1 MAKLN
6 FRKPNIKFHLKGPNK
21 ATFML
26 FTLGIGIGVLT
37 MAQWKTK
44 PIRITNPVTP
54 YVYLKDSRDNLLTEQ
69 EDLKSQVKSLQ
80 EAISEKQGFLKKY
93 STNKK
98 TVEEVEQY
106 KKRFGATE
114 LKGRGISIKIDDSKN
129 GLSTVDA
136 ITHAADL
143 RDLINFLW
151 SVGAEAISIN
161 NERVVFST
169 SIDCIVN
176 TILINNTK
184 TAPPFA
190 INVIGESKVLE
201 RQINN
206 SNNLKDIKK
215 RVKSEGL
222 ILEIKI
228 NNDLIIPA
236 YNGSLVFNQ
245 AQIVE

>member
-21 ATFML
+21 ATLLL
-26 FTLGIGIGVLT
+26 FILGIGIGVLT

-54 YVYLKDSRDNLLTEQ
+54 YVYLKDSRDNLLKEQ
-69 EDLKSQVKSLQ
+69 NSLKSQVKSLQ
-80 EAISEKQGFLKKY
+80 EAIGEKQNLLKKY
-93 STNKK
+93 VSNKK

-114 LKGRGISIKIDDSKN
+114 LKGRGISIKMDDSKN
-129 GLSTVDA
+129 GLSTVDS

-143 RDLINFLW
+143 RDLLNFLW
-151 SVGAEAISIN
+151 SIGAEAISVN
-161 NERVVFST
+161 EERVVFST

-184 TAPPFA
+184 TTPPFL
-190 INVIGESKVLE
+190 INVLGDQKVLE

-206 SNNLKDIKK
+206 ANNLKDIKK
-215 RVKSEGL
+215 RVKNDGL
-222 ILEIKI
+222 ILEIKT
-228 NNDLIIPA
+228 NHDLTIPA
-236 YNGSLVFNQ
+236 YNGSLVFEQ
-245 AQIVE
+245 VQIVN